1 MDRYIKLAKEIMKF
15 KSVSTDVA
23 FKEDVRATAD
33 FLVDMF
39 KKEGFEVDSYDGYG
53 NPIVVASLI
62 HDETL
67 PTVLVYGH
75 YDVQPAEMEDGWK
88 SEPFDFVERDGRFYG
103 RGAIDNKGQFMVH
116 VATVL
121 ELKDKGNLR
130 YNVKFLIEGDEETG
144 SGDLVSFVEKNQK
157 LLEADALMLS
167 DGELYK
173 NKPTIELSF
182 RGVFNFKMIVTS
194 SHLDL
199 HSGLYGGY
207 APSSN
212 NEVIRVLAG
221 MKDDNGKILIDGF
234 YDGIEGLSEE
244 DIERAKLVDITDD
257 EYQTASGC
265 KGVVKLPGKT
275 FLEQT
280 GLYPSF
286 EVTGFDSGYTGVGF
300 KNIIPYKTEVK
311 FNVRT
316 SPVQD
321 PDKMYELLK
330 EYFVNELP
338 DYVDVEFEYD
348 HGARGVLIDYIDDE
362 FRVAEFLEEAYGEK
376 PVFKYCGGTVPIVTD
391 LKRMFDMPIF
401 LVPFAN
407 YDCGMHAANENFDK
421 KVLEKALRFSELF
434 FKKGE

>member
-1 MDRYIKLAKEIMKF
+1 METYLKLTKEIMKF
-15 KSVSTDVA
+15 KSVSTDEK
-23 FKEDVRATAD
+23 FKDEVRATSE
-33 FLVDMF
+33 FLVKMF
-39 KKEGFEVDSYDGYG
+39 KDRGFEVGSYDGFG
-53 NPIVVASLI
+53 NPIVFASLVV
-62 HDETL
+62 DEAL

-75 YDVQPAEMEDGWK
+75 YDVQPAEMSDGWK
-88 SEPFDFVERDGRFYG
+88 SDPFEFVERDGRFYG

-116 VATVL
+116 VATVFDL
-121 ELKDKGNLR
+121 MEAGKLK
-130 YNVKFLIEGDEETG
+130 YNVKFLLEGDEETG
-144 SGDLVSFVEKNQK
+144 SGDLVSFVKQNK
-157 LLEADALMLS
+157 DMLEADALMLS

-194 SHLDL
+194 SHSDL

-221 MKDDNGKILIDGF
+221 MKDDNGKILVDGF
-234 YDGIEGLSEE
+234 YEGLDTLSEE
-244 DIERAKLVDITDD
+244 HIERAKQVDISEE
-257 EYQTASGC
+257 EYRTASGC
-265 KGVVKLPGKT
+265 KGVVKLEGKT

-286 EVTGFDSGYTGVGF
+286 EVTGFESGYTGVGF
-300 KNIIPYKTEVK
+300 KNIIPHKTEVK

-330 EYFVNELP
+330 DYFAEKLP
-338 DYVDVEFEYD
+338 DYVDFEFEYD
-348 HGARGVLIDYIDDE
+348 HGARGVLIDYRDE
-362 FRVAEFLEEAYGEK
+362 GFKVAEFLEKAYGEE
-376 PVFKYCGGTVPIVTD
+376 PVYKYCGGTVPIVTD
-391 LKRMFDMPIF
+391 LDRMFDMPIF

-421 KVLEKALRFSELF
+421 VVLEKALKFSNLF
-434 FKKGE
+434 FGNE

>member
-1 MDRYIKLAKEIMKF
+1 METYLKLTREIMKF
-15 KSVSTDVA
+15 KSVSTDVQ
-23 FKEDVRATAD
+23 FKDEVRATAEY
-33 FLVDMF
+33 LVNIF
-39 KKEGFEVDSYDGYG
+39 REKGFEVASYDGYG
-53 NPIVVASLI
+53 NPIVVASLEV
-62 HDETL
+62 DPSLE
-67 PTVLVYGH
+67 TVLVYGH

-88 SEPFDFVERDGRFYG
+88 SDPFDFVERDGRFYG

-116 VATVL
+116 VATVFDL
-121 ELKDKGNLR
+121 MEKGELK

-144 SGDLVSFVEKNQK
+144 SGDLVSFVEKNK
-157 LLEADALMLS
+157 NLLEADALMLS

-182 RGVFNFKMIVTS
+182 RGVFNFKMVVKS

-207 APSSN
+207 APSSV
-212 NEVIRVLAG
+212 NEVLRVLAG
-221 MKDDNGKILIDGF
+221 MKDDYGKILVDGF
-234 YDGIEGLSEE
+234 YDGVDALSEE
-244 DIERAKLVDITDD
+244 DLERARAVDILED
-257 EYQTASGC
+257 EYRAASGC
-265 KGVVKLPGKT
+265 RGVVKMEGKT

-280 GLYPSF
+280 GLNPSF
-286 EVTGFDSGYTGVGF
+286 EVTGFESGYTGVGF

-330 EYFVNELP
+330 EYLVEKLP

-348 HGARGVLIDYIDDE
+348 HGARGVLIDYVDDG
-362 FRVAEFLEEAYGEK
+362 FNVAKYLEEAYGEV
-376 PVFKYCGGTVPIVTD
+376 PIFKYCGGTVPIVTD
-391 LKRMFDMPIF
+391 LQRMFDMPIF
-401 LVPFAN
+401 LIPFAN

-421 KVLEKALRFSELF
+421 NILEKALIFSGKF
-434 FKKGE
+434 FRNA